1 MSSSA
6 VPRSLF
12 AYLTTRDK
20 AEALPKTPT
29 PDVLQLDD
37 ESLVTQ
43 MQAGDMEALGIL
55 FDRYSRLVFGVAARI
70 LRDRS
75 EAEEIVQDTFI
86 YIYNKG
92 PHFDPMKG
100 SFRSWLVHIV
110 YCQSFNRRDYL
121 NARRFYSSC
130 DIADVVDSIP
140 SNECVESHAQTA
152 QLRGKLKQ
160 AFSELNERQRR
171 TLELFFF
178 EGHSLKEISSHLD
191 EPLGNVRNHYY
202 RGLNRLR
209 EVFTHARSTIRNG
222 SH

>member
-6 VPRSLF
+6 VPRNLF
-12 AYLTTRDK
+12 AYFTTRSK
-20 AEALPKTPT
+20 AEPLPRSEDRDIPF
-29 PDVLQLDD
+29 DD
-37 ESLVTQ
+37 EALMARVQT
-43 MQAGDMEALGIL
+43 GDMEALGVL

-70 LRDRS
+70 LRDVS

-92 PHFDPMKG
+92 PRFDPMKG

-140 SNECVESHAQTA
+140 SNECVESNAQTT
-152 QLRGKLKQ
+152 QLRGRLKQ

-178 EGHSLKEISSHLD
+178 EGHSLREISSHLD

-209 EVFTHARSTIRNG
+209 EVFTHARSAIRNG